1 MQFTPIISDIVPS
14 LQYGDITMTGDL
26 PIGGMIKVCGCFPV
40 YGMVNV
46 DGSLPSAGT
55 AIVAESFGNQ
65 VIEIVNNC
73 AHQVIEYGEAAILT
87 GGIGAKSVTIELK
100 SPSILRGYRFEV
112 EVFSNNP
119 NLRLQSK
126 GYSAPLYDGQYARKF

>member
-1 MQFTPIISDIVPS
+1 MYLAIILLTIISQNLINCNDIRLGYTMAYSKKIYGEIKEAEPALWRRSEDIVVNAPNDEVIS
-14 LQYGDITMTGDL
+14 AVYVTDL
-26 PIGGMIKVCGCFPV
+26 RDNK
-40 YGMVNV
+40 
-46 DGSLPSAGT
+46 D
-55 AIVAESFGNQ
+55 
-65 VIEIVNNC
+65 
-73 AHQVIEYGEAAILT
+73 GEAAILT